1 MGQYASSIVGLDG
14 WLYSSSSS
22 SAPSPLDK
30 NLSPGHRDIY
40 QEQHQEKMM
49 AVLSEMKH
57 KREVDIQHRLLAID
71 KCYDRE
77 CARLRHEYKSWLLQL
92 KLEQLAAE
100 RTTLHQRFSAEN
112 YQSTIW
118 WLLHTSPAMLSAIR
132 LYTVSRARDSSFHW
146 SKVRLR
152 TVCLN
157 PFRRVL
163 SDGSRIYNY

>member
-30 NLSPGHRDIY
+30 SSSPSARDMH

-49 AVLSEMKH
+49 AVLTEMKH
-57 KREVDIQHRLLAID
+57 KREIDIQHRLLAID
-71 KCYDRE
+71 KCYDLE
-77 CARLRHEYKSWLLQL
+77 CARLRDEYKSWLLQL

-100 RTTLHQRFSAEN
+100 HTTLHQRFSTEN

-118 WLLHTSPAMLSAIR
+118 WLLHASQEALSAIQ
-132 LYTVSRARDSSFHW
+132 LYTVSRAQDSSFHW
-146 SKVRLR
+146 PKVRIR
-152 TVCLN
+152 AVCFY

-163 SDGSRIYNY
+163 SNGSRIYNY